1 MCHTNKRQRLT
12 ARHVME
18 AKVTVVG
25 PVGQQRDAVPALVA
39 DVVVRM
45 RLAKS
50 PGVGP
55 RTAGISSNLGALRGP
70 DSIDVCWNTM

>member
-1 MCHTNKRQRLT
+1 
-12 ARHVME
+12 ME

-55 RTAGISSNLGALRGP
+55 RTAGISSNLCAL
-70 DSIDVCWNTM
+70 

>member
-1 MCHTNKRQRLT
+1 
-12 ARHVME
+12 ME
-18 AKVTVVG
+18 AEVPVFV

-39 DVVVRM
+39 DIVVRL
-45 RLAKS
+45 RLAQS

-55 RTAGISSNLGALRGP
+55 RTAAISSNLGALRGP

>member
-1 MCHTNKRQRLT
+1 
-12 ARHVME
+12 ME
-18 AKVTVVG
+18 AKVTVG

-55 RTAGISSNLGALRGP
+55 RTAGISSLGAL
-70 DSIDVCWNTM
+70 